1 MHVCTLSAHPARLS
15 RRCATH
21 IIEVGFR
28 SDLVDPREP
37 GTLAGIIDLG
47 VRSVEAVRVSDVY
60 WLDADLST
68 VELNAV
74 GSRLLSDP
82 VAQVFACDG
91 VHVRGGEPCLCAL
104 VVTFNRGVSDP
115 LESTILKGME
125 DVGVRKA
132 ARARSGVRYVLYG
145 SATGAEID
153 LITTQLLLNP
163 IVQHVVQSG
172 EDPFPNEPRY
182 EFRLR
187 HVKLSGLN
195 EDELATLGA
204 GFGLSGGEMQAIRA
218 HYGEL
223 GREPTDV
230 ELETLAQTWSEHCV
244 HKTFKA
250 RIRVEGRTIDN
261 LLRST
266 VMRATRELNKPW
278 CLSVFEDNAGV
289 IDFDGENA
297 VCFKVETHNHPS
309 AVEPYG
315 GAATGL
321 GGVVRD
327 ILGTGLG
334 ARPVMNT
341 DVFCFASP
349 ETPHD
354 RVPAGVLH
362 PRRVFKGVRAGVAD
376 YGNRLGIPTA
386 NGAIR
391 FDERYMG
398 NPLVF
403 CGTVGVMPAWAAQR
417 GVHRPGD
424 LVVLLG
430 GRTGRDGIHGVTF
443 ASEKLDDTSV
453 NRSRSAVQ
461 IGNAIVEKRTI
472 DALMQARERRLY
484 RRITDVGGGGL
495 SSAVGEMGAD
505 TGVVVDLEKVPLKYA
520 GLSYDEIWIS
530 ESQER
535 MILAVPPE
543 SAAELLDV
551 CRHEGVEFTV
561 LGEFT
566 DTGRLELRYEG
577 HVVADMSMA
586 FLHHGRPQL
595 ELEAIPP
602 AARRPAPDP
611 EPCQS
616 MHGALTDI
624 LSSLNVCSKEW
635 VIRQYDHE
643 VQSGSVLKSLVG
655 PGADGPGDAAVIR
668 PLLDS
673 DRGLA
678 VSNGINT
685 RYGDHDPYWMA
696 ASAIDEALRQ
706 LVAVGAGLDRVA
718 LLDNFCWG
726 SADDPH
732 NLWALV
738 QACNAC
744 HDMSLAFGTPFISGK
759 DSLNNFAQVEDR
771 IISIPHTLL
780 VSAMA
785 VMPDARKVVSMDLK
799 RLGNL
804 LFVVGPTYD
813 ELGGSEY
820 CACLAS
826 EGGRVPRVRPEIA
839 RTCMAALS
847 RAAGAGLVR
856 SCHDMSEGG
865 LAVAAA
871 EMAFAGQLGASLR
884 LADVPLGESISRL
897 DVIMF
902 SESNSRF
909 VVEVA
914 PEDAGEFRAL
924 LNGLPCAAVGAVT
937 AEPLLRFLGL
947 DGQPVLEAPLDELKA
962 AWKRP
967 LDW

>member
-1 MHVCTLSAHPARLS
+1 MAHR
-15 RRCATH
+15 
-21 IIEVGFR
+21 IEVGFR
-28 SDLVDPREP
+28 SELDDPREA
-37 GTLAGIIDLG
+37 GVLAGIRDLG
-47 VRSVEAVRVSDVY
+47 VGAINSVRVSDVY
-60 WLDADLST
+60 WLDAPLT
-68 VELNAV
+68 PTELDAI
-74 GSRLLSDP
+74 GGRLLSDP
-82 VAQVFACDG
+82 VAQVFAWDG
-91 VHVRGGEPCLCAL
+91 THVRGCGPWLCAL
-104 VVTFNRGVSDP
+104 EVTYNRGVSDP
-115 LESTILKGME
+115 LEATILKGIQ
-125 DVGVRKA
+125 DVGISKGGW
-132 ARARSGVRYVLYG
+132 ARSGVRYVLYG
-145 SATGAEID
+145 SAEADEIE

-163 IVQHVVQSG
+163 IVQHVVQAD
-172 EDPFPNEPRY
+172 EDPFPQEPRY
-182 EFRLR
+182 EFALR
-187 HVKLSGLN
+187 HVSLDDGNDKAGGTTVSSFGFFP
-195 EDELATLGA
+195 EEL
-204 GFGLSGGEMQAIRA
+204 EAIRR
-218 HYGEL
+218 YYSDI
-223 GREPTDV
+223 GRDPTDV
-230 ELETLAQTWSEHCV
+230 ELETLAQSWSEHCV

-250 RIRVEGRTIDN
+250 KIHVDGETINN

-266 VMRATRELNKPW
+266 IMRATRALNKDW

-334 ARPVMNT
+334 ARPILNT

-349 ETPHD
+349 GTPYD

-391 FDERYMG
+391 FDDRYMG

-403 CGTVGVMPAWAAQR
+403 CGTVGIMPSWAAQR
-417 GVHRPGD
+417 GMQKPGD

-472 DALMQARERRLY
+472 DALMQARDRRLY

-505 TGVVVDLEKVPLKYA
+505 TGVTVDLDRVPLKYA

-543 SAAELLDV
+543 SVDELFDV
-551 CRHEGVEFTV
+551 CSHEGVDSTV
-561 LGEFT
+561 IGTFT

-577 HVVADMSMA
+577 NVVADLAMS
-586 FLHHGRPQL
+586 FLHDGRPQL
-595 ELEAIPP
+595 ELH
-602 AARRPAPDP
+602 AAAPAPMRQEADP
-611 EPCQS
+611 GPASSLSE
-616 MHGALTDI
+616 ALLGI

-643 VQSGSVLKSLVG
+643 VQGASVLKSLVG
-655 PGADGPGDAAVIR
+655 VHADGPGDAAVIR
-668 PLLDS
+668 PRLDS

-685 RYGDHDPYWMA
+685 LYGDLDPYWMA
-696 ASAIDEALRQ
+696 ASVIDEALRQ

-726 SADDPH
+726 SADDEQ

-738 QACNAC
+738 QSCNAC
-744 HDMSLAFGTPFISGK
+744 HDMSLAYDAPFISGK
-759 DSLNNFAQVEDR
+759 DSLNNFAQVEGR
-771 IISIPHTLL
+771 SISIPHTLL

-785 VMPDARKVVSMDLK
+785 VVPDVRRIVSMDLK
-799 RLGNL
+799 RPGNL
-804 LFVVGPTYD
+804 LFVVGATYA

-820 CACLAS
+820 GLFLGA
-826 EGGRVPRVRPEIA
+826 GGGTVPRVRPETA
-839 RTCMAALS
+839 RACMTALS
-847 RAAGAGLVR
+847 RAMAAGKVR

-871 EMAFAGQLGASLR
+871 EMAFAGGLGAR
-884 LADVPLGESISRL
+884 IRIADIPLGEAIVRQDIVL
-897 DVIMF
+897 F

-909 VVEVA
+909 IAEVP
-914 PEDAGEFRAL
+914 PEEADSFRAVFD
-924 LNGLPCAAVGAVT
+924 GLPCAEVGIVEAGSY
-937 AEPLLRFLGL
+937 LRFLGT
-947 DGQPVLEAPLDELKA
+947 DGQPVLEAPVSDLQA